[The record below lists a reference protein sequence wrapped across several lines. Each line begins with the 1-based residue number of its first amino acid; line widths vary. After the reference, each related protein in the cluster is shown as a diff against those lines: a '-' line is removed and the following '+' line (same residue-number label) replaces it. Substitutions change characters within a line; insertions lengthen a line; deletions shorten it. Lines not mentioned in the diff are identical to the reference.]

1 MNLMRYSHS
10 KRTGLFQTILR
21 DIEQKSL
28 CTEKKVKNERL
39 HNLINCY
46 LCTVSRSATVLF
58 VLRKKAFS

>member
-21 DIEQKSL
+21 DIEQKHSVQR
-28 CTEKKVKNERL
+28 TKNERL
-39 HNLINCY
+39 YNLINCY
-46 LCTVSRSATVLF
+46 LCTISRSATVLF